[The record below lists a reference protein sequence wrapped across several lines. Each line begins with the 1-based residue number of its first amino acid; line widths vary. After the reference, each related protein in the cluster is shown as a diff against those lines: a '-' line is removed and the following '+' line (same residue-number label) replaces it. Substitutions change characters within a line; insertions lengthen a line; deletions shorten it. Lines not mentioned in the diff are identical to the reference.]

1 MQALEALRK
10 LRTDKVAAAKMMQ
23 MELKHLKTNKD
34 NAERLRAE
42 VDNGERARTSL
53 QADIAAAG
61 ADLAQLHQVQQGHRG
76 PGWCAVLSPGHSLR
90 QPVCAWL
97 VNAAHDVLSGCSR
110 SSRRRQACSTWRR
123 RMTR

>member
-23 MELKHLKTNKD
+23 MELKLLKTNKD

-53 QADIAAAG
+53 QADITAAG
-61 ADLAQLHQVQQGHRG
+61 ADLAQLHRVQQGHRG
-76 PGWCAVLSPGHSLR
+76 PGWCAVHSPAHFSEA
-90 QPVCAWL
+90 PSCSWL
-97 VNAAHDVLSGCSR
+97 VNAAHDVSSGCTRFSC
-110 SSRRRQACSTWRR
+110 RRQACSTWRG

>member
-61 ADLAQLHQVQQGHRG
+61 ADLAQLHQVQLGHRG
-76 PGWCAVLSPGHSLR
+76 PGWRAVHFPAHALT
-90 QPVCAWL
+90 QPSCSWL
-97 VNAAHDVLSGCSR
+97 VNAAHDVLSGCTR
-110 SSRRRQACSTWRR
+110 SSRRRQAAAPGRAG
-123 RMTR
+123 